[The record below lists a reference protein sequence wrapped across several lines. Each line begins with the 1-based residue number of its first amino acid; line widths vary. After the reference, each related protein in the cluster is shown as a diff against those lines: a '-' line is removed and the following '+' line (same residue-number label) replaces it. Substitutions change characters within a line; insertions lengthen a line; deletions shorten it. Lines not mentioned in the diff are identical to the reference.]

1 MNSRVSSLSCVQV
14 QLYWL
19 LEHCDY
25 SVVRTRE
32 QEENNAK
39 VCKCTTSVYAVDQ
52 ECTTL
57 LLREHNLKCLIN
69 L

>member
-25 SVVRTRE
+25 SVVKARE
-32 QEENNAK
+32 QEENNK
-39 VCKCTTSVYAVDQ
+39 MLYQGMQVYNFGI
-52 ECTTL
+52 CS
-57 LLREHNLKCLIN
+57 
-69 L
+69 

>member
-39 VCKCTTSVYAVDQ
+39 VCKCTTSVRVLSRIAMD
-52 ECTTL
+52 
-57 LLREHNLKCLIN
+57 
-69 L
+69 